1 MTSKLTQSR
10 ALLAFSV
17 VMLQVGLALLVFGV
31 ACMGGSSD
39 KSHDVVISS
48 VTSLNPSATPITGP
62 VNSSP
67 PARMIIQSIKV
78 DAPIMT
84 LGRDAN
90 LALEVPDYQNSRN
103 PGAVVGWYNVFPVP
117 GSGSN
122 AIFAGHVTF
131 DGRAVFYH
139 LDQVSPGD
147 TVKIVTEDG
156 KTLVYQ
162 VFENLTV
169 DPSRVDVLNATKEDT
184 ITLITCGG
192 GDFIYVPGEEF
203 GGHYP
208 GRIVVRAR
216 LMQVA

>member
-1 MTSKLTQSR
+1 MKSKLTQSR

-17 VMLQVGLALLVFGV
+17 VMLQVGITLLVFGV

-48 VTSLNPSATPITGP
+48 VSAPSATAITGP

-67 PARMIIQSIKV
+67 PARIVIQSIKV
-78 DAPIMT
+78 DAAIMT
-84 LGRDAN
+84 LGRDRN

-103 PGAVVGWYNVFPVP
+103 PGAVVGWYNVFPTP
-117 GSGSN
+117 GAGSN

-147 TVKIVTEDG
+147 TVTIMTEDG
-156 KTLVYQ
+156 KTLVYR

-169 DPSRVDVLNATKEDT
+169 DPSRVDVLNPTGED
-184 ITLITCGG
+184 IVTLITCGG
-192 GDFIYVPGEEF
+192 GDFIEVPGEQF

-208 GRIVVRAR
+208 NRVVVRAR
-216 LMQVA
+216 LAQVA